1 MKFAARSAQWEVS
14 EVALSEA
21 IFAAMQ
27 IYIPWLAA
35 AKAPLADLAMLAL
48 AQSIVWPLAMIAQ
61 LRLRT
66 IYLVQGERSLFPLFV
81 RLRLVGCVFLVAS
94 AAIITGLLR
103 SGSLLL
109 SLAVALALIKCVE
122 NLADIMHGEL
132 QRAMELS
139 RAARSQTYRCAIFIG
154 VYTVGMVSS
163 GQLLLSL
170 VFALVAI
177 AGWVLAVDMR
187 SRSFWRDLLTYGGG
201 MDHVG
206 PTLKA
211 GLCLS
216 IAVAITS
223 LSMMVGRWAAVRAGD
238 TEVLAASALA
248 GTMASIV
255 TVLLVVSQQFSITHA
270 RSQLA
275 VGGIPAFRA
284 WCSTVSRRLH
294 TAFAGLTLAWAAA
307 AILVYDF
314 GLTLPGHHLGIG
326 MQSTVVVLAGC
337 FLAGGWLSV
346 FCFTDTLLLYLTLSH
361 RAILLIAVLQV
372 ATAATGSLLLYPLV
386 GWIAIGIA
394 ELVRGL
400 SFVMAVRYTSRQL
413 ESPGR
418 VSC

>member
-48 AQSIVWPLAMIAQ
+48 AQSIVWPLGMIAQ

-66 IYLVQGERSLFPLFV
+66 IYLVQGERSLFPLYV
-81 RLRLVGCVFLVAS
+81 RLRLVGCLFLVAS

-187 SRSFWRDLLTYGGG
+187 SRGFWRDLLTYGGG

-206 PTLKA
+206 PDA
-211 GLCLS
+211 EGR
-216 IAVAITS
+216 S
-223 LSMMVGRWAAVRAGD
+223 LPFDRGRDHVPFNDGRALGR
-238 TEVLAASALA
+238 
-248 GTMASIV
+248 
-255 TVLLVVSQQFSITHA
+255 
-270 RSQLA
+270 RS
-275 VGGIPAFRA
+275 
-284 WCSTVSRRLH
+284 
-294 TAFAGLTLAWAAA
+294 
-307 AILVYDF
+307 
-314 GLTLPGHHLGIG
+314 
-326 MQSTVVVLAGC
+326 
-337 FLAGGWLSV
+337 
-346 FCFTDTLLLYLTLSH
+346 
-361 RAILLIAVLQV
+361 
-372 ATAATGSLLLYPLV
+372 
-386 GWIAIGIA
+386 
-394 ELVRGL
+394 
-400 SFVMAVRYTSRQL
+400 
-413 ESPGR
+413 GR
-418 VSC
+418 